1 MTQTIALIVA
11 FWVTHEK
18 IKKLHLFCD
27 VRVHE
32 QVKMMEA
39 IKKEIDL
46 FQNTCDELMNTTP
59 EETEEPT
66 DSTIRGDLFVQSSI
80 RRQSELIGKVLLE
93 VTVPN
98 TPHA

>member
-1 MTQTIALIVA
+1 MTQTIALIVVP
-11 FWVTHEK
+11 WVVYKK

-46 FQNTCDELMNTTP
+46 FQNTCDELMNTPP
-59 EETEEPT
+59 EETEEPE

-93 VTVPN
+93 VLIPL
-98 TPHA
+98 HS

>member
-1 MTQTIALIVA
+1 MTQTIALIV
-11 FWVTHEK
+11 VSRRSNNE

-46 FQNTCDELMNTTP
+46 FQNTCDELMNAA
-59 EETEEPT
+59 TEEVDET
-66 DSTIRGDLFVQSSI
+66 VDSSIRGDLFVQSSI

-93 VTVPN
+93 VSVLFTL
-98 TPHA
+98 HA